1 MSVFGWTWLGF
12 ENSMGI
18 AIIIIIIIIIIINLN
33 WQYKFSATDEKMLYS
48 NSCS

>member
-1 MSVFGWTWLGF
+1 MIVFGWTWLGF

-18 AIIIIIIIIIIINLN
+18 AIIIIIIIIINLN
-33 WQYKFSATDEKMLYS
+33 WQYKFTATDEKMLYS

>member
-18 AIIIIIIIIIIINLN
+18 AIIIIIINLN
-33 WQYKFSATDEKMLYS
+33 WQYKFTATDEKMLYS

>member
-18 AIIIIIIIIIIINLN
+18 AIIIIIIIIINLN
-33 WQYKFSATDEKMLYS
+33 WQYKFTATDEKMLYS